1 MARQLNQMQDWARET
16 RLTHGRIVV
25 LTVLMLMVMAGLLY
39 RYFYLQIIQ
48 NETFRA
54 QSDRNRIAVR
64 AVAPTRGVMV
74 DREGRLVAEN
84 LPSFTLAL
92 TPERI
97 ADLDSTLDAL
107 SELLALT
114 SDDVAL
120 FSETRKRTRPLS
132 PVPLKYRL
140 SESERALLAVNKHRF
155 KGVSILSELTRHY
168 PEGPLL
174 GHALGYVG
182 RIGKDDIAPADT
194 QRYRGITHIGKVGLE
209 AYYERWLR
217 GELGVSRIETNARG
231 VELGVVDRIE
241 PTPGSQ
247 LTLHLDV
254 ALQRIAA
261 EALGDM
267 RGAVVAIDTRSGGVL
282 AAFSNPGY
290 DPNKFVNGISFGD
303 YALLR
308 DSRDAPLLNR
318 VIQGQY
324 PPASTIKPMLGLAG
338 LNRGVIDVDTLV
350 ADPGYYTL
358 PGDDRRYR
366 DWILRIRG
374 TGHADFMNLR
384 ESIAQSCDVYFYEL
398 ANRLGIDALSDS
410 LYEFGIGSL
419 TGVDL
424 PSEKRGI
431 LPSAQWKRE
440 AIGSSWYGGET
451 LIVGIGQGYM
461 LATPLQLAVATSAV
475 AMRGTAYKPQLVA
488 SIAGEAVIPEP
499 LLSVSAPTEYWN
511 EIIAGMVDTVFAPR
525 GTAAGMRRGLD
536 YTVAGKT
543 GTAQVVGIAQDAT
556 YDEESLSE
564 YQRNHGWFIAFAPVE
579 SPEIA
584 IAVLTENSGGGS
596 SAYPVARSML
606 DYWMTR
612 HES

>member
-25 LTVLMLMVMAGLLY
+25 LTVLMLAVMAGLLY

-64 AVAPTRGVMV
+64 AIAPTRGIIV

-97 ADLDSTLDAL
+97 TDLDGTLDAL

-114 SDDVAL
+114 QDDLAL

-140 SESERALLAVNKHRF
+140 NESERALLAVNKHRF
-155 KGVSILSELTRHY
+155 EGVSILSELTRHY

-194 QRYRGITHIGKVGLE
+194 QQYRGITHIGKVGLE

-231 VELGVVDRIE
+231 VELEVVDRIE

-247 LTLHLDV
+247 LALHLDV

-350 ADPGYYTL
+350 ADPGYFTL

-384 ESIAQSCDVYFYEL
+384 DSIAQSCDVYFYEL

-440 AIGSSWYGGET
+440 TVGSSWYGGET

-475 AMRGTAYKPQLVA
+475 AMRGAAYKPHLVA

-499 LLSVSAPTEYWN
+499 LLSVSAPTKYWD
-511 EIIAGMVDTVFAPR
+511 EIVAGMVDTVFAPR